1 VNLNS
6 PNFKLFIKP
15 SVNLFFVFVALTFS
29 FSTFVI
35 ADITLDRKLGF
46 RSNKLALRA
55 ITSSVR
61 QKDFDQIIEKSNII
75 LHWSKLIERHFPE
88 GSHIGDTQAS
98 LKIWTNPE
106 SFKQLIFENFEAT
119 NALILAAESKDI
131 SKVKQQLRI
140 LGGTCQACH
149 FQFKK

>member
-1 VNLNS
+1 MV
-6 PNFKLFIKP
+6 
-15 SVNLFFVFVALTFS
+15 LTFS
-29 FSTFVI
+29 FSTFAI
-35 ADITLDRKLGF
+35 AGIVLDRKLEF

-55 ITSSVR
+55 ITSSVK

-88 GSHIGDTQAS
+88 GSHIGDTQAGVG
-98 LKIWTNPE
+98 IWTDPE
-106 SFKQLIFENFEAT
+106 SFKQRIYENSEAT
-119 NALILAAESKDI
+119 KSLILAAKSKDI
-131 SKVKQQLRI
+131 IKVKQELRI